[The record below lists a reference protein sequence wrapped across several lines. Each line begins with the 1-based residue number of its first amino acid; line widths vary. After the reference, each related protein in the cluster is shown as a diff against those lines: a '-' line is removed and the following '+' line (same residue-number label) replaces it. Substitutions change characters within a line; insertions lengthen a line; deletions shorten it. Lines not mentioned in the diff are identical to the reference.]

1 MEDLRAPISDMFNL
15 TTDEENNL
23 DAMGL
28 YNYCDVI
35 QSRLFEGVPLYYE
48 FTDDEMTQCNQT
60 VLATL
65 VEPMET
71 PVDVREMYISKQLR
85 KAYEAMSAIV

>member
-1 MEDLRAPISDMFNL
+1 MAGCNYVSLVDGYRFPADSTYIDYEWLMEDLRAPISDMFNL

-48 FTDDEMTQCNQT
+48 FTDDEMTQCN
-60 VLATL
+60 
-65 VEPMET
+65 
-71 PVDVREMYISKQLR
+71 
-85 KAYEAMSAIV
+85 